1 MANPNQAPKF
11 INELTSVSLYKKTQ
25 GRLTRQL
32 TLIAMIGVTVIGCWS
47 LSNSWLIDSPE
58 PMRYGLP
65 VAIAVVFSWL
75 AFRIINFA
83 PFAEFLIAVQAEVTK
98 VNWPS
103 WGELKR
109 ATIVVVCTMFF
120 LGLVLFVYDVVWYQI
135 LSGLG
140 VLQV

>member
-1 MANPNQAPKF
+1 MANPNLAPKF
-11 INELTSVSLYKKTQ
+11 VNELTSASLYKKTQ

-32 TLIAMIGVTVIGCWS
+32 TLVAVIGVTLCACYS
-47 LSNSWLIDSPE
+47 LSTTWMLDQDQSIRIGVPL
-58 PMRYGLP
+58 
-65 VAIAVVFSWL
+65 AIAVVMSWL
-75 AFRIINFA
+75 AFRVVNFP

-135 LSGLG
+135 LSLVG

>member
-1 MANPNQAPKF
+1 MANPNQSVKF
-11 INELTSVSLYKKTQ
+11 VNELGSMSLYKRTQ

-32 TLIAMIGVTVIGCWS
+32 TLVAIIGVTLAACYS
-47 LSNSWLIDSPE
+47 LTQSWLLEQESPIKI
-58 PMRYGLP
+58 GVP
-65 VAIAVVFSWL
+65 VAIAAVMSWL
-75 AFRIINFA
+75 AFRLVNYP

-109 ATIVVVCTMFF
+109 ATVVVVCTMLF
-120 LGLVLFVYDVVWYQI
+120 LGVALFAYDFVWYWI
-135 LSGLG
+135 LSLLG